1 MSLLRSGLGG
11 GALALAGCLRR
22 RYANSALC
30 PATPIGVGERVF
42 QPVVGGIDM
51 RHPLARPE
59 QSQSPSP
66 QASRKL
72 EREIESLQQQR
83 ADLVRALA
91 AAEASVRT
99 FPIGSLQQTNARAR
113 VTRLQREL
121 RRLKAALGTSKRHQD
136 VGDFLIEMFRE
147 RVSFSEWQCIVAEA
161 RRRHDSKA
169 TEGQIGTFAAGPGAQ
184 S

>member
-1 MSLLRSGLGG
+1 
-11 GALALAGCLRR
+11 
-22 RYANSALC
+22 
-30 PATPIGVGERVF
+30 
-42 QPVVGGIDM
+42 M
-51 RHPLARPE
+51 RHAFGRLE
-59 QSQSPSP
+59 DTQSPFP
-66 QASRKL
+66 DTVVSRNDAT
-72 EREIESLQQQR
+72 ESLQQQR

-99 FPIGSLQQTNARAR
+99 FPIGSLQQANARAR

-169 TEGQIGTFAAGPGAQ
+169 TEGQIGTLAARPGAQ

>member
-1 MSLLRSGLGG
+1 
-11 GALALAGCLRR
+11 
-22 RYANSALC
+22 
-30 PATPIGVGERVF
+30 
-42 QPVVGGIDM
+42 M
-51 RHPLARPE
+51 RHAFGRLE
-59 QSQSPSP
+59 DTQSPFP
-66 QASRKL
+66 DTLGSRNDAA
-72 EREIESLQQQR
+72 EPLQQQR

>member
-1 MSLLRSGLGG
+1 
-11 GALALAGCLRR
+11 
-22 RYANSALC
+22 
-30 PATPIGVGERVF
+30 
-42 QPVVGGIDM
+42 M
-51 RHPLARPE
+51 RHAFGRLE
-59 QSQSPSP
+59 DTQSPFP
-66 QASRKL
+66 DTLGSRNDAT
-72 EREIESLQQQR
+72 ESLQQQR

-99 FPIGSLQQTNARAR
+99 FPIGSLQQANARAR

-121 RRLKAALGTSKRHQD
+121 RRLKAALGTSKRHQY

-147 RVSFSEWQCIVAEA
+147 RVSRTEWQCIVAEA

-169 TEGQIGTFAAGPGAQ
+169 TERQIGTLAAGPGAQ

>member
-1 MSLLRSGLGG
+1 MRQ
-11 GALALAGCLRR
+11 A
-22 RYANSALC
+22 
-30 PATPIGVGERVF
+30 PARVD
-42 QPVVGGIDM
+42 QT
-51 RHPLARPE
+51 
-59 QSQSPSP
+59 QSPGPDTVPKRSHG
-66 QASRKL
+66 L
-72 EREIESLQQQR
+72 ESLQQQR

-99 FPIGSLQQTNARAR
+99 FPIGSLQQANARAR

-136 VGDFLIEMFRE
+136 VGVFLIEMFRE

-169 TEGQIGTFAAGPGAQ
+169 TEGQIGTLAAGPGAQ

>member
-1 MSLLRSGLGG
+1 M
-11 GALALAGCLRR
+11 
-22 RYANSALC
+22 
-30 PATPIGVGERVF
+30 
-42 QPVVGGIDM
+42 
-51 RHPLARPE
+51 
-59 QSQSPSP
+59 
-66 QASRKL
+66 
-72 EREIESLQQQR
+72 
-83 ADLVRALA
+83 RALA

-99 FPIGSLQQTNARAR
+99 FPIGSLQQANARAR

-136 VGDFLIEMFRE
+136 VGDFLIEIFRE

-169 TEGQIGTFAAGPGAQ
+169 TEGQIGTLPPGPGAQ

>member
-1 MSLLRSGLGG
+1 
-11 GALALAGCLRR
+11 
-22 RYANSALC
+22 
-30 PATPIGVGERVF
+30 
-42 QPVVGGIDM
+42 M
-51 RHPLARPE
+51 RHAFGRLE
-59 QSQSPSP
+59 DTQSPFP
-66 QASRKL
+66 DTLGSRNDAT
-72 EREIESLQQQR
+72 ESLQQQR

-91 AAEASVRT
+91 AAEACVRT
-99 FPIGSLQQTNARAR
+99 FPIGSLQQANARAR

-136 VGDFLIEMFRE
+136 VGDFLIEIFRE

-169 TEGQIGTFAAGPGAQ
+169 TEGQIGTLPAGPGAQ

>member
-1 MSLLRSGLGG
+1 
-11 GALALAGCLRR
+11 
-22 RYANSALC
+22 
-30 PATPIGVGERVF
+30 
-42 QPVVGGIDM
+42 M
-51 RHPLARPE
+51 RHAFGRLE
-59 QSQSPSP
+59 DTQSPFP
-66 QASRKL
+66 DTVGSRNDAT
-72 EREIESLQQQR
+72 ESLQQQR

-99 FPIGSLQQTNARAR
+99 FPIGSLQQANARAR

-169 TEGQIGTFAAGPGAQ
+169 TEGQIGTLAARPGAQ

>member
-1 MSLLRSGLGG
+1 MRQAPARVDQTQSSDSDTTPKCKHGL
-11 GALALAGCLRR
+11 
-22 RYANSALC
+22 
-30 PATPIGVGERVF
+30 
-42 QPVVGGIDM
+42 
-51 RHPLARPE
+51 
-59 QSQSPSP
+59 
-66 QASRKL
+66 
-72 EREIESLQQQR
+72 ESLQQQR
-83 ADLVRALA
+83 ADLVGALA

-99 FPIGSLQQTNARAR
+99 FPIGSLRQANARAR

-169 TEGQIGTFAAGPGAQ
+169 TEGQIGTLAAGPGAQ

>member
-1 MSLLRSGLGG
+1 
-11 GALALAGCLRR
+11 
-22 RYANSALC
+22 
-30 PATPIGVGERVF
+30 
-42 QPVVGGIDM
+42 M

>member
-1 MSLLRSGLGG
+1 
-11 GALALAGCLRR
+11 
-22 RYANSALC
+22 
-30 PATPIGVGERVF
+30 
-42 QPVVGGIDM
+42 M
-51 RHPLARPE
+51 RHAFGRLE
-59 QSQSPSP
+59 DTQSPFP
-66 QASRKL
+66 DTLGSRNDAT
-72 EREIESLQQQR
+72 ESLQQQR

-99 FPIGSLQQTNARAR
+99 FPIGSLQQANARAR

-136 VGDFLIEMFRE
+136 VGDFLIEIFRE

-169 TEGQIGTFAAGPGAQ
+169 TEGQIGTLAAGPGAQ